1 MTQYKK
7 LNDELTS
14 IHHEYNTRAIRFR
27 PSNWLSE
34 AQSHQQGYA
43 AEWRDKNYASDLT
56 MYRYFISLTRARTW
70 LEANLSSHNYS
81 VQPECGVDPKYGP
94 YIGWTVLFRKDA
106 DFDRFQVHMNDVSYL
121 QAKRHGEPLIA
132 VTHAIR
138 EGHDP
143 AINAETRENV
153 AGSLNA
159 LAAAGTQHTY
169 TESDG
174 RHEIHIPDQQQLG
187 GEKEKLPPPKV

>member
-1 MTQYKK
+1 MTQYEK

-14 IHHEYNTRAIRFR
+14 IHHQYNAHVLRFW
-27 PSNWLSE
+27 PSGWLNE
-34 AQSHQQGYA
+34 VQAQQQGYA
-43 AEWRDKNYASDLT
+43 GEWREKIYASDLT
-56 MYRYFISLTRARTW
+56 MYRHFLSLTRARTW
-70 LEANLSSHNYS
+70 LESNLNSADYS
-81 VQPECGVDPKYGP
+81 VQPECGVDLKDGP
-94 YIGWTVLFRKDA
+94 YIGWTVLFRKDT

-143 AINAETRENV
+143 AINAETRAKV

-159 LAAAGTQHTY
+159 LAAAGTQHSY
-169 TESDG
+169 TESAG
-174 RHEIHIPDQQQLG
+174 RHEIHIPDQEPVDK
-187 GEKEKLPPPKV
+187 EKEKLPPPQV